1 MGTVEMYADVM
12 EEATNRVLTPL
23 LVQEQ
28 ELQIV
33 RCHKTS
39 HVEVVELIEH
49 TKEVLGRLQ
58 HLLLH
63 RIHGSVDDKLRQMRT

>member
-39 HVEVVELIEH
+39 HVEVVELIEY
-49 TKEVLGRLQ
+49 TFWSPMNKGR
-58 HLLLH
+58 
-63 RIHGSVDDKLRQMRT
+63 GTNRTSDISQRHVAA